1 MSFFLITHPR
11 SGSSNLANNFC
22 RSFSLKNKIWNLD
35 EIFHPGCRSSWGDF
49 RNYSVDRS
57 GVLFQLKTTIEF
69 EQTTYTYSVSKVS
82 EYLYQQVQKVSD
94 VDCWYENEIEN
105 RIQLLD
111 IIENKQQQYLVKLFV
126 DHPRWFDFDYKNKQC
141 LVLYRK
147 DFFGSILSMLIK
159 NNYQKKLQMHNG
171 HIDRYKGGL
180 ISVPDFSFAVNYEHF
195 HSRIQPFLNL
205 LKFTKKHTDIARVS
219 YEDLYEKEKKI
230 IIFSHRM
237 HLNDIEKKLEYA
249 KAKSKYF
256 VNFQSLS
263 TWFSD
268 MIVEEKLEEI
278 CGDLGVAYG

>member
-11 SGSSNLANNFC
+11 SGSSNLAGNFC
-22 RSFSLKNKIWNLD
+22 RSFSLKNKIWNLN

-49 RNYSVDRS
+49 RNYSVDRP
-57 GVLFQLKTTIEF
+57 GVLFQLKTDIEF
-69 EQTTYTYSVSKVS
+69 EQTTNTYSASKVS

-126 DHPRWFDFDYKNKQC
+126 DHPRWLNFDYKNKQC

-147 DFFGSILSMLIK
+147 DFFGSFLSALIK
-159 NNYQKKLQMHNG
+159 NHYQKNLQMHNG
-171 HIDRYKGGL
+171 YINRYKGGL
-180 ISVPDFSFAVNYEHF
+180 ISVPDFSFAVDYEHF
-195 HSRIQPFLNL
+195 YSRIQPFLNL

-219 YEDLYEKEKKI
+219 YEDLYEKERKI
-230 IIFSHRM
+230 IIFSHKM
-237 HLNDIEKKLEYA
+237 HLHDIEKKLEYA